1 MDRGPDALEELL
13 THLIHA
19 MDLHRPLT
27 TESGQVLSL
36 SELLALTH
44 LAGAAPLS
52 QRDLAVRLRLE
63 KSTVSRMVAGLERR
77 GCVARLRN
85 PDNRRHYQVTL
96 TAAGETLVDGMRSTM
111 RDRHRR
117 LLSTLSSGDRE
128 AMETG
133 IRALIR
139 VLDAAS

>member
-13 THLIHA
+13 TRLIHA

-27 TESGQVLSL
+27 TAAGHALTL
-36 SELLALTH
+36 SELLALSH

-52 QRDLAVRLRLE
+52 QRDLALRLRLE
-63 KSTVSRMVAGLERR
+63 KSTVSRLVAGLERR
-77 GCVARLRN
+77 GCVVRLRD
-85 PDNRRHYQVTL
+85 PTNRRHYQVSL
-96 TAAGETLVDGMRSTM
+96 TVTGQGLVEGMRGTM
-111 RDRHRR
+111 RDRHQR
-117 LLSTLSSGDRE
+117 LLATLTSGERE

-139 VLDAAS
+139 VLDATR